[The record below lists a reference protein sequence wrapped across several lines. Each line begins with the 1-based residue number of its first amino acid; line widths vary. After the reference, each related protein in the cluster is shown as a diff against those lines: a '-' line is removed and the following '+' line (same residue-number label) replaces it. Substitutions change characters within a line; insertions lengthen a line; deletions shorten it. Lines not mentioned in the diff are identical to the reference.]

1 MNPRRSS
8 HRLFRLFPI
17 LALGLVSIWAPHG
30 ALQAG
35 DFAPDFAREIRP
47 LLARCIACHG
57 PDVQENG
64 LRLDSAEAARK
75 LRAIVPGKPEA
86 SALIARVTSADP
98 DVRMP
103 PPESGSAL
111 SAEEVARLR
120 AWIVAGGEFTPHW
133 AFRPV
138 ADPPVPA
145 SKSGP
150 PANPLDAFVSARL
163 EQAGI
168 APSPPA
174 DKATLLRRVSLD
186 LTGLPPTPA
195 ELAAFLADDRP
206 DAYERQVR
214 RLLASP
220 HYGERQARHWLD
232 LARYAD
238 SNGYTI
244 DGPRSIWPWRDWVIS
259 ALNDDMP
266 FDQFTT
272 QQIAGDLLAD
282 STESARLATGFH
294 RNTSFN
300 EEGGTD
306 PVQFR
311 VERDVDRTNTTG
323 TVWLGL
329 TMGCAQ
335 CHNHKYDPI
344 AQRDYYRLYSFFADA
359 DEPVLGLLTD
369 ADRARRMTLRAKLA
383 ELEKRYPPPPPMA
396 LPTDEEI
403 NRFRFDGRNYFRP
416 ASVVSAVATK
426 AKLAVSADHAVLA
439 SGETEPGETY
449 TVVFAAPVD
458 RISAVRLDA
467 LTDPALPKTGPG
479 LASNGNFVL
488 SHILLEHN
496 GADVPFATADADLE
510 QPGYPAADAL
520 KGLPDK
526 GWAINPGPGQN
537 LNQPRMAEFHLAKA
551 LEVPPGTKLTLKL
564 KFSSKPAGYALGKFR
579 IVIADGG
586 KVFLGLPVAAQKLI
600 TDTIA
605 PLDEDQKRRFVDLVN
620 VKANKV
626 HPDVADLRAQLLKL
640 NGSVTSLVM
649 APAAKPR
656 PTRIHQRGDFLQPG
670 EPVVPGTPETIPP
683 AAESTAAGQR
693 LSRLDLAHWLTRP
706 DHPLVS
712 RVTVNREWQKFFGTG
727 LVETENDFGLQGALP
742 SHPELLDWLA
752 SRFVAEGW
760 SFKRLH
766 WRIVT
771 SEAYRRSSKHR
782 PDLADR
788 DPLNRLLARQNRLR
802 LDAETIRDNALAA
815 SGQLART
822 LGGPPVFPPQPA
834 ELFAFTQSQRGW
846 KASEGPDRYRRGL
859 YTWIWRQSRH
869 PLLTTFDAADAQTAC
884 TRRNRS
890 NTPLQAL
897 HLANDP
903 VFVEL
908 AQAWGRS
915 IAENPALATD
925 QLRMEN
931 LFARAFARPPEQ
943 AEIEAIARLITSE
956 RATGRSEAQ
965 VWSTMARL
973 VINADEFIT
982 RE

>member
-1 MNPRRSS
+1 MAAEP
-8 HRLFRLFPI
+8 
-17 LALGLVSIWAPHG
+17 
-30 ALQAG
+30 
-35 DFAPDFAREIRP
+35 APDFAREIRP
-47 LLARCIACHG
+47 ILARCIACHG
-57 PDVQENG
+57 PDTQENG
-64 LRLDSAEAARK
+64 LRLDTAAGGRK
-75 LRAIVPGKPEA
+75 LKAIVPGKPEA
-86 SALIARVTSADP
+86 SAVIERVTSTDP
-98 DVRMP
+98 DERMP
-103 PPESGSAL
+103 PPDAGAHL
-111 SAEEVARLR
+111 APAEVEKLR
-120 AWIVAGGEFTPHW
+120 AWIAAGAEYTPHW

-138 ADPPVPA
+138 ADPPVPVPKA
-145 SKSGP
+145 GSQRSP
-150 PANPLDAFVSARL
+150 IDAFVLERL
-163 EQAGI
+163 EKAGI
-168 APSPPA
+168 APSPLA
-174 DKATLLRRVSLD
+174 DKATLLRRVSFD

-206 DAYERQVR
+206 DAYDRQVR

-220 HYGERQARHWLD
+220 HYGERHARHWLD

-244 DGPRSIWPWRDWVIS
+244 DGPRSIWPWRDWVVN
-259 ALNDDMP
+259 ALNADMP

-272 QQIAGDLLAD
+272 QQLAGDLLPGANE
-282 STESARLATGFH
+282 STRLATGFH

-344 AQRDYYRLYSFFADA
+344 AQKDYFRLYAFFADA

-369 ADRARRMTLRAKLA
+369 ADRARRKALEMKLG
-383 ELEKRYPPPPPMA
+383 ELEKRFPPPAPMA
-396 LPTDEEI
+396 LPSDEEI
-403 NRFRFDGRNYFRP
+403 NRYRFDGRNYFRP
-416 ASVVSAVATK
+416 APVISATATK
-426 AKLAVSADHAVLA
+426 AKLTVSADHAVLA

-449 TVVFAAPVD
+449 TVKFSAPVD
-458 RISAVRLDA
+458 RITAVRLDA

-488 SHILLEHN
+488 SLIALEHA
-496 GADVPFATADADLE
+496 GAEVPFTSADADLE
-510 QPGYPAADAL
+510 QTGYPAADAL

-537 LNQPRMAEFHLAKA
+537 LNQPRMAEFHLAKP
-551 LEVPPGTKLTLKL
+551 LEVPPGTELTLKL
-564 KFSSKPAGYALGKFR
+564 KFASKPAGYALGKFR

-586 KVFLGLPVAAQKLI
+586 KEFLSLPVAAQKLI

-605 PLDEDQKRRFVDLVN
+605 PLEEPQKRRFVDLVN
-620 VKANKV
+620 VKARKV
-626 HPDVADLRAQLLKL
+626 HPEVAEIRAELLKL

-649 APAAKPR
+649 APAPKPR
-656 PTRIHQRGDFLQPG
+656 ETRIHQRGDFLQPG
-670 EPVVPGTPETIPP
+670 EPVSPGMPESIQPP
-683 AAESTAAGQR
+683 ATAAPAQR
-693 LSRLDLAHWLTRP
+693 LNRLDLAHWLTRP
-706 DHPLVS
+706 DHPLVP

-752 SRFVAEGW
+752 RRFVADGW
-760 SFKRLH
+760 SLKRLH

-771 SEAYRRSSKHR
+771 SETYRRSSKHR
-782 PDLADR
+782 PDLTDR

-815 SGQLART
+815 SGQIART

-834 ELFAFTQSQRGW
+834 ELFQFTQSQRGW
-846 KASEGPDRYRRGL
+846 KASDGPDRFRRGL

-908 AQAWGRS
+908 AQAWGKA
-915 IAENPALATD
+915 IADNAALATD
-925 QLRMEN
+925 RGRVDD
-931 LFARAFARPPEQ
+931 LFARAFARQPDQ
-943 AEIEAIARLITSE
+943 AEREALLRLVASE
-956 RATGRSEAQ
+956 RATGRSETQ
-965 VWSTMARL
+965 VWTTLARL